1 MRTRRE
7 GMRPQAGVGKLKHAP
22 PPRVMP
28 EGEDASRRVSP
39 RFCAVALLLLLWAP
53 LLGGQGAAPLKLK
66 SESRLVL
73 VDAVVTGK
81 RGAAIPGLAAADFH
95 VFEDGKEQNIT
106 AFQTHAGPTAPGMP
120 QQHFFLLFDGDSNND
135 LPSIQQPAARFIAD
149 NAGPNRLMS
158 IAYYSSGCMTIAT
171 QFTADV
177 VELQHALATL
187 PSLLR
192 RCGFVTDPDGDLQA
206 SYYAQL
212 AKDLAHVPGHKV
224 LALFVA
230 NAAPEVS
237 APARSVNSG
246 REGLGRSIDPVFRSS
261 DPSARASQLS
271 GLTPGIAAPPRN
283 AARDLFGMEA
293 EFRKADVSIYPV
305 ETQTGGRSPG
315 WALKLADATGGREL
329 DRGNDVAGAFNLLA
343 REQDEVYTLGYVP
356 PESPEGSC
364 HALKVTI
371 DRHDAKVRGRNLY
384 CNVREVSLAAANPL
398 EQELENLAVSTQ
410 AGNAAASASVPYF
423 YEVNGVAR
431 VNLAV
436 EIPTPALH
444 LTEVNGKIHAE
455 MDVLGLAYNL
465 GDEVAARF
473 GDTLRF
479 EFGSRQQF
487 DDFLRHPLHY
497 ERQFK
502 IAPGNYRLKLIYRSA
517 EGRFGVVETPLAIG
531 PFDAQKLS
539 LSAIALSRDVQPIS
553 PEAAQE
559 EIEAGKK
566 PLVFRGSRIIVSG
579 SDLLW
584 KAGSA
589 EAYFEIYPPPASG
602 AQAVRLTMRL
612 RLLDAQSNG
621 QKWDSGDIDLSD
633 LAKSGNRTIPVALK
647 SPVAALAPGTYR
659 AELTVKDSAGGQA
672 ARSVQFRTE

>member
-1 MRTRRE
+1 MRTSESKLRSMAAARCT
-7 GMRPQAGVGKLKHAP
+7 RPMLSSLATVFARCWLQT
-22 PPRVMP
+22 
-28 EGEDASRRVSP
+28 
-39 RFCAVALLLLLWAP
+39 CA
-53 LLGGQGAAPLKLK
+53 AAPARQGTARP
-66 SESRLVL
+66 EAQSRS
-73 VDAVVTGK
+73 AP
-81 RGAAIPGLAAADFH
+81 GAGGCGRHRQEGRTRIPGLAAKDFH
-95 VFEDGKEQNIT
+95 VFEDGKEQAIT
-106 AFQTHAGPTAPGMP
+106 AFQTHAGPTTPGMP
-120 QQHFFLLFDGDSNND
+120 ATALLHLLFDGDSNND

-206 SYYAQL
+206 SYCAQL

-246 REGLGRSIDPVFRSS
+246 RQGLGRSIDPVFRSS

-364 HALKVTI
+364 HALKITI
-371 DRHDAKVRGRNLY
+371 DRPDAKVRGRNLY

-410 AGNAAASASVPYF
+410 AGNA
-423 YEVNGVAR
+423 R
-431 VNLAV
+431 
-436 EIPTPALH
+436 
-444 LTEVNGKIHAE
+444 
-455 MDVLGLAYNL
+455 
-465 GDEVAARF
+465 
-473 GDTLRF
+473 
-479 EFGSRQQF
+479 
-487 DDFLRHPLHY
+487 LRHPCPTSMRPTAWR
-497 ERQFK
+497 ESTWRSKFQRQ
-502 IAPGNYRLKLIYRSA
+502 
-517 EGRFGVVETPLAIG
+517 
-531 PFDAQKLS
+531 LS
-539 LSAIALSRDVQPIS
+539 ILPR
-553 PEAAQE
+553 
-559 EIEAGKK
+559 
-566 PLVFRGSRIIVSG
+566 
-579 SDLLW
+579 
-584 KAGSA
+584 
-589 EAYFEIYPPPASG
+589 
-602 AQAVRLTMRL
+602 
-612 RLLDAQSNG
+612 
-621 QKWDSGDIDLSD
+621 
-633 LAKSGNRTIPVALK
+633 
-647 SPVAALAPGTYR
+647 
-659 AELTVKDSAGGQA
+659 
-672 ARSVQFRTE
+672 

>member
-230 NAAPEVS
+230 NAAPEAS

-246 REGLGRSIDPVFRSS
+246 RQGLGRSIDPVFRSS

-305 ETQTGGRSPG
+305 ETQTGGRSPV
-315 WALKLADATGGREL
+315 WALKLADATGGR
-329 DRGNDVAGAFNLLA
+329 
-343 REQDEVYTLGYVP
+343 
-356 PESPEGSC
+356 
-364 HALKVTI
+364 
-371 DRHDAKVRGRNLY
+371 
-384 CNVREVSLAAANPL
+384 
-398 EQELENLAVSTQ
+398 
-410 AGNAAASASVPYF
+410 
-423 YEVNGVAR
+423 
-431 VNLAV
+431 
-436 EIPTPALH
+436 
-444 LTEVNGKIHAE
+444 
-455 MDVLGLAYNL
+455 
-465 GDEVAARF
+465 
-473 GDTLRF
+473 
-479 EFGSRQQF
+479 
-487 DDFLRHPLHY
+487 
-497 ERQFK
+497 
-502 IAPGNYRLKLIYRSA
+502 
-517 EGRFGVVETPLAIG
+517 
-531 PFDAQKLS
+531 
-539 LSAIALSRDVQPIS
+539 
-553 PEAAQE
+553 
-559 EIEAGKK
+559 
-566 PLVFRGSRIIVSG
+566 
-579 SDLLW
+579 
-584 KAGSA
+584 
-589 EAYFEIYPPPASG
+589 
-602 AQAVRLTMRL
+602 
-612 RLLDAQSNG
+612 
-621 QKWDSGDIDLSD
+621 
-633 LAKSGNRTIPVALK
+633 
-647 SPVAALAPGTYR
+647 
-659 AELTVKDSAGGQA
+659 
-672 ARSVQFRTE
+672 